1 MNMQTA
7 PTQWEV
13 IIVHT
18 NLDLPEMASFVKV
31 RALSIF
37 SCSVIIMIPESII
50 YYKILDVD
58 ECASGIDTC
67 ARKGNVR
74 IARCTNTFGSYTCA
88 CNEGYRDVGKLKD
101 GRTCVGK

>member
-13 IIVHT
+13 IIVHA

-37 SCSVIIMIPESII
+37 SCSAIIMIPESII
-50 YYKILDVD
+50 YYK
-58 ECASGIDTC
+58 
-67 ARKGNVR
+67 
-74 IARCTNTFGSYTCA
+74 F
-88 CNEGYRDVGKLKD
+88 
-101 GRTCVGK
+101 